1 MQGIQAV
8 NLARIILIVVALA
21 FAGVTVFLVR
31 SYLAEREAEISES
44 TAEDQARIAA
54 IDVLV
59 AERELPAGTILNP
72 DSFRW
77 QPWPKQALNENYI
90 TRQEGTDP
98 FQELTGSAV
107 KRIISAGDPITR
119 AKLVKPGETGF
130 LAGVLA
136 PGMRAISIPINPN
149 SAVSGFILPGNVVD
163 LVLTQEYSRQLESG
177 VTHRRMVSETILEKL
192 RILAIDQNVDDSGK
206 APRLGKT
213 ATVEVTPKQAEMITV
228 ANRMGSLSLVLRSL
242 SEPDAA
248 GGTQAAG
255 RRAPYTENIEV
266 SRYLNQEEAV
276 RERFLVAARDL
287 SGQTLL
293 QDLDFK
299 WEILEEGAPT
309 SGLLLR
315 STTPLAPLR
324 GAFLKSEVKAGQP
337 ITEDMIIRPQEQGFI
352 VAALQPGMRAVSIPI
367 SQVSGVAGYISPGD
381 RVDIML
387 THSASSR
394 DDSTLNPRKFT
405 ETIFR
410 EIRLLGLEQRIN
422 PQTGRPQIGGTAT
435 VEVTPREAEELMLS
449 TQMGSL
455 SLAMRSV
462 PSIELPP
469 EPDRL
474 PYTTELSISDALVNL
489 LVFGTRNEPEL
500 VRARQASL
508 GAGSDTGTIP
518 HRRIVRTRPESPPSP
533 PQDTSRSR
541 SSPTDRP
548 PGLTPELP
556 PAPSKPDTSAGA
568 QEPAPL
574 PEPEVRVIRVY
585 RGTGMSTVQ
594 VE

>member
-1 MQGIQAV
+1 V

-31 SYLAEREAEISES
+31 SYLADKEAEISEGS
-44 TAEDQARIAA
+44 AEEQARIAA

-59 AERELPAGTILNP
+59 AERDLPAGTILNP

-77 QPWPKQALNENYI
+77 QPWPKQAINENYI
-90 TRQEGTDP
+90 TRKEGTDP
-98 FQELTGSAV
+98 FQELTGAAV
-107 KRIISAGDPITR
+107 KRVISAGDPITR
-119 AKLVKPGETGF
+119 AKLVKPGESGF

-136 PGMRAISIPINPN
+136 PGMRAVSIPISPN

-163 LVLTQEYSRQLESG
+163 LVLTQEHTQQLSSG
-177 VTHRRMVSETILEKL
+177 VTQRRLVSETVLEKL

-242 SEPDAA
+242 TEPEATGTKTA
-248 GGTQAAG
+248 GGRT
-255 RRAPYTENIEV
+255 PYTESIEV

-276 RERFLVAARDL
+276 RERYLVAARNL
-287 SGQTLL
+287 SAQTLL

-299 WEILEEGAPT
+299 WELLEEGAPT
-309 SGLLLR
+309 TGLLLR
-315 STTPLAPLR
+315 SVTPLQPLR
-324 GAFLKSEVKAGQP
+324 GAFLKSDVQGGQP
-337 ITEDMIIRPQEQGFI
+337 ITEDLIILPQEQGFI
-352 VAALQPGMRAVSIPI
+352 VAALQPGLRAVSIPI
-367 SQVSGVAGYISPGD
+367 SQVSGVAGYIAPGD

-387 THSASSR
+387 THTASSTE
-394 DDSTLNPRKFT
+394 DPTLNPRKFT
-405 ETIFR
+405 ETIFK
-410 EIRLLGLEQRIN
+410 EIRLLGLEQRVN
-422 PQTGRPQIGGTAT
+422 PATGRPQISGTAT
-435 VEVTPREAEELMLS
+435 VEVTPRQAEELMLA

-462 PSIELPP
+462 PSVELPP

-474 PYTTELSISDALVNL
+474 PYTTELSVSDALVNL

-500 VRARQASL
+500 LRARQANL
-508 GAGSDTGTIP
+508 GAGSDIGSVP

-533 PQDTSRSR
+533 PQDASGSNAP
-541 SSPTDRP
+541 SGRP

-556 PAPSKPDTSAGA
+556 PAPDASARGT
-568 QEPAPL
+568 QPL
-574 PEPEVRVIRVY
+574 PEPEIRIIRVY